1 MNDAV
6 FRVYRRAAAR
16 EVSLGS
22 YLDPQTEER
31 ATTDAL
37 RWIKSLRHATV
48 DGQSF
53 RHRFTFR
60 GDSLW
65 WFAELYLHK
74 QQVIAH
80 LFRSLAAL
88 ESLISQEE
96 PTRLE
101 FVRGSHVVRGVASQ
115 IAAAK
120 GVGYD
125 GPTRFGRSP
134 AISIATIDARA
145 AALHAA
151 ALASRFRD
159 REIPTRPHPPEVA
172 AFVHRAFWRA
182 TSDDGSAEAYIGPV
196 LSALEERAGKEA
208 IAYVSVGPSSNFTA
222 RRWWHPLRGESP
234 APAAPAIESYAPL
247 ATLRASRNV
256 WRDRHATR
264 RALWKSEDLRARAMI
279 GSCDCW
285 PIVREELAGVALLQW
300 PWSARAMDEAAAALD
315 ALRPRSMVT
324 YAEAGGWGRALVLE
338 ARRRQIPSIGLQHGF
353 IYRHWLN
360 YLHEP
365 DEMIGDPAAPTDGGF
380 PYPTSTLL
388 FDDYAAR
395 HLVERGHY
403 PATAVEVTGSPRLDA
418 LVEASK
424 AVTPEAVAQ
433 ARATTHAGSNP
444 LVLVATKYREARRV
458 LRSLVDGAAMVHGA
472 HLVIKTHPAET
483 PDVYAPL
490 AADVAHVTVLDASS
504 PLGPLLS
511 AARAVVTVNSTVA
524 IDAAVLGIPTLVIGL
539 PNNLTP
545 FVEAGLMAG
554 AERDNAAN
562 DAAAIAGMLRQ
573 ILYDEEF
580 RRELAR
586 TRQAFL
592 TRFRI
597 GADGRAAARAA
608 DAVLRL
614 AARAR

>member
-1 MNDAV
+1 MSDAV
-6 FRVYRRAAAR
+6 FRVQRGSVAR

-22 YLDPQTEER
+22 YLDPHTEEH

-48 DGQSF
+48 EGQSL
-53 RHRFTFR
+53 RQRFTFR

-74 QQVIAH
+74 QQAIAQ
-80 LFRSLAAL
+80 LFRSIAAL
-88 ESLISQEE
+88 ESLIAQEE
-96 PTRLE
+96 PAALE
-101 FVRGSHVVRGVASQ
+101 LVRGGHLVRGLADQ
-115 IAAAK
+115 IAASK
-120 GVGYD
+120 GIRYD
-125 GPTRFGRSP
+125 GTKGFGGSP
-134 AISIATIDARA
+134 AVSLAAMDARA
-145 AALHAA
+145 ASLHAA

-159 REIPTRPHPPEVA
+159 RSVPARRQPPVVA

-182 TSDDGSAEAYIGPV
+182 SSDDGSAEAYIGPV

-222 RRWWHPLRGESP
+222 RRWWHPLRGDSSS
-234 APAAPAIESYAPL
+234 ASAPAIESYA
-247 ATLRASRNV
+247 AISTLRESRRI
-256 WRDRHATR
+256 WRDRHAMR
-264 RALWKSEDLRARAMI
+264 RALWKSDDLRARAVI

-300 PWSARAMDEAAAALD
+300 TWSARAMDEAAAALD
-315 ALRPRSMVT
+315 TLQPKAIVT

-338 ARRRQIPSIGLQHGF
+338 ARRRQIPSAGLQHGF

-365 DEMIGDPAAPTDGGF
+365 DEMIANPGADADIGF

-388 FDDYAAR
+388 FDDYAAQ

-424 AVTPEAVAQ
+424 HVAPEAVAE
-433 ARATTHAGSNP
+433 ARARAGLGSNA
-444 LVLVATKYREARRV
+444 LVLVATKFREARRV
-458 LRSLVDGAAMVHGA
+458 LQPLIAGAAKVPGA

-483 PDVYAPL
+483 SDVYAQL
-490 AADVAHVTVLDASS
+490 AAGNPHVSVLDSAA

-524 IDAAVLGIPTLVIGL
+524 VDAAVLGIPALVIGL

-545 FVEAGLMAG
+545 FVGAGLMAG
-554 AERDNAAN
+554 VDGG
-562 DAAAIAGMLRQ
+562 DADAIAGMLQR

-614 AARAR
+614 ADRDR